1 MVVLNMSNSHVYS
14 LGVVIN
20 NVSDRDS
27 IDRILR
33 AGVAD
38 NLQGQFEAY
47 MEEKEDEDIL
57 RYFKTRIHHVVVP
70 KDGVKYPTNTNEI
83 CGICLGKFKH
93 EETIGT
99 LGCIH
104 EYHACCIKKWLLR
117 KKNCP
122 VCRASVSPFPST
134 KTLKG
139 LLVYGD

>member
-1 MVVLNMSNSHVYS
+1 MSNSHIYS
-14 LGVVIN
+14 LGLVIS

-38 NLQGQFEAY
+38 NLQGQSETY

-70 KDGVKYPTNTNEI
+70 KDGVKNPTDKNEI

-99 LGCIH
+99 LGCEH
-104 EYHACCIKKWLLR
+104 EYHACCIKKWLLM

-122 VCRASVSPFPST
+122 ICRASVSPFPST
-134 KTLKG
+134 KTIQMHSN
-139 LLVYGD
+139 